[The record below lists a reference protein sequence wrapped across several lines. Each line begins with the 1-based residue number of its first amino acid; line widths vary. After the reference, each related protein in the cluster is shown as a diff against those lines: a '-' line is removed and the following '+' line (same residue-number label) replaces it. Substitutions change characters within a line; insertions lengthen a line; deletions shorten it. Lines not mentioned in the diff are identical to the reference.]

1 MRIWGI
7 SDTHLAEHKT
17 DSMTYYGPIWVKHR
31 EKIIENWHSKVKTV
45 DTVLVGGD
53 ITWAYDIKKALIDI
67 NMLDSLPGRQKFLV
81 KGNHDVWWKSLA
93 EVNRVMPKST
103 TALSGTAQKADGHVF
118 CGTMGWLAPG
128 DSSFDNLDM
137 NFFQK
142 EMALLEKALKAA
154 VELKPEKGLHL
165 LLHFPPFTTEGRE
178 TPFFDLISKYPV
190 TTCSFGHFHFKAE
203 WDSLPQ
209 GKIGETEYRLIA
221 TDYLEHKP
229 YLIWD
234 D

>member
-31 EKIIENWHSKVKTV
+31 EKIIENWHATVKTV
-45 DTVLVGGD
+45 DTVLIGGD
-53 ITWAYDIKKALIDI
+53 TTWAYEMNRALIDI
-67 NMLDSLPGRQKFLV
+67 SMLDSLPGKQKFLV
-81 KGNHDVWWKSLA
+81 KGNHDVWWKTLDQVSQS
-93 EVNRVMPKST
+93 MPRSM
-103 TALSGTAQKADGHVF
+103 TALSGTAHKAEGHVF
-118 CGTMGWLAPG
+118 CGTMGWLSPV

-165 LLHFPPFTTEGRE
+165 LLHFPPFTTNGRE
-178 TPFFDLISKYPV
+178 TPFFDLISNYPV
-190 TTCSFGHFHFKAE
+190 TTCSFGHFHFQSE

-229 YLIWD
+229 YLIWED
-234 D
+234 